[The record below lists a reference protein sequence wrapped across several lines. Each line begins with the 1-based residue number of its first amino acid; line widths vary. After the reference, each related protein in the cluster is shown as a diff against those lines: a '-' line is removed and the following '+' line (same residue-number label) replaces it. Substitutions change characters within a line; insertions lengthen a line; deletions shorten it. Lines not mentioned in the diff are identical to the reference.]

1 MSGDGDKRR
10 ETASRLR
17 PGRESVGLGPR
28 TPRSVPRPAWHP
40 PASTQAPG
48 WSGPARRAKVAAKT
62 APPLARRRCLRLGAV
77 GRGGGAVCPSVRG
90 RDAGL
95 STWAGTRGADGGQ
108 ALGPRRLRAALPRT
122 GAMDRFPFSGPRL
135 LPRHG
140 PVGTR
145 GLAFWGPGKWK
156 SEPTSVKEGVQA
168 FKEFGH
174 DHKFRRHGE
183 ALTLLLGPQGWDGGG
198 GGIRAWR
205 RACVLKE
212 EAVVRSSSGADRV
225 PLFSL
230 GEFSCSESEEG
241 ERAAVGVFSAWE
253 TCFWCLEE
261 SGPKRL
267 CGVRVSPSLGN
278 RSVSR

>member
-198 GGIRAWR
+198 GAFVLGGGRASSKRKQSSGHPAELTGCLSSVSESFPALSRR
-205 RACVLKE
+205 RAREQRLASSLHGRPAFGVLK
-212 EAVVRSSSGADRV
+212 RV
-225 PLFSL
+225 ARR
-230 GEFSCSESEEG
+230 GC
-241 ERAAVGVFSAWE
+241 V
-253 TCFWCLEE
+253 E
-261 SGPKRL
+261 SGCPRH
-267 CGVRVSPSLGN
+267 LGTE
-278 RSVSR
+278 V